1 MYNDN
6 DLTCDRFYSLDFISQ
21 PPNVDR
27 GLERRDLP
35 SGILQS
41 QMGPISLLANN
52 SLVKLRVVVG
62 KGDMRHAKITS
73 VYFSHWL
80 AVNPATHVSGQ
91 ARGAEQAFGF
101 LMI

>member
-1 MYNDN
+1 M
-6 DLTCDRFYSLDFISQ
+6 SQ

-27 GLERRDLP
+27 GVERRDLP
-35 SGILQS
+35 SSILQS

-73 VYFSHWL
+73 VYLAIGWL
-80 AVNPATHVSGQ
+80 SIPPHMSLDRHGVLNRLLV
-91 ARGAEQAFGF
+91 F
-101 LMI
+101 